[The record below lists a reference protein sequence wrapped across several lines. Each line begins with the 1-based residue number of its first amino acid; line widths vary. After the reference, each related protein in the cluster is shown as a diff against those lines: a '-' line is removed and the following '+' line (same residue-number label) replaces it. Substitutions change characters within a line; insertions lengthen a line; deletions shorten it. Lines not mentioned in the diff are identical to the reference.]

1 MENRGIVV
9 IGAGPAGLAA
19 AVKLRRLGAEDV
31 LVIERENETGG
42 ILRQCIHDGFGLERF
57 GKSISGPEYAAL
69 LKSEAE
75 ELGIECLTGTSVLE
89 ISKDRTIT
97 AASPSGV
104 VEIHAEAIIAAAGCR
119 ERSRGSIM
127 IPGERPAGVYTAGTA
142 QAYMNL
148 YNRMPG
154 RNAVILGSGDIG
166 LIMARRLTL
175 EGAKVSAVF
184 ELQDHPNGLERNIVQ
199 CLDDYSIPLY
209 LSHTVTEIH
218 GKDRIEGV
226 TVSAVDGNLRPIE
239 GTEKYYPCDTLI
251 LSVGLIPDNTILE
264 KAGVEIDPSTNGAV
278 VDEHLMTSIPGIF
291 SAGNMLHV
299 HDLADFASAE
309 AEAAAENAFL
319 YASGKLDTGRN
330 LSVVPGEGVSHTVP
344 GRITGHGPF
353 TASLRVRKKERG
365 KTVEVRQGGKI
376 LGYRFFPLVIPS
388 QMISVDAEAAAGCE
402 NVEVIVR

>member
-1 MENRGIVV
+1 MSIVKMKR
-9 IGAGPAGLAA
+9 I
-19 AVKLRRLGAEDV
+19 RLIALSQD
-31 LVIERENETGG
+31 R
-42 ILRQCIHDGFGLERF
+42 D
-57 GKSISGPEYAAL
+57 AL
-69 LKSEAE
+69 LSS
-75 ELGIECLTGTSVLE
+75 LLHVGCVE
-89 ISKDRTIT
+89 ISE
-97 AASPSGV
+97 PE
-104 VEIHAEAIIAAAGCR
+104 EIPQ
-119 ERSRGSIM
+119 GSDGN
-127 IPGERPAGVYTAGTA
+127 PLLHRDTAGVA
-142 QAYMNL
+142 QAYINL

-239 GTEKYYPCDTLI
+239 GTEKYYSCDTLI

-353 TASLRVRKKERG
+353 TVSLRVRKKERG